1 MFLIEIYRKNNA
13 SSVVVIIYNIN
24 YILRGSRR
32 PWF

>member
-1 MFLIEIYRKNNA
+1 MFLIELYRKNND

-24 YILRGSRR
+24 YILRASWR

>member
-1 MFLIEIYRKNNA
+1 MFLIELYRKNND

-24 YILRGSRR
+24 YILRGNWR